1 MRTILFTVF
10 CALVLNVQANEIKKD
25 TIDRY
30 IIDKQVVARFNGSQ
44 LEGKTISK
52 YMIAYKTVGNVVEK
66 NHVIYTGSNKIS
78 LNTSVRPSNI
88 KYEGLIIVDGKEV
101 SNERLNAL
109 NPEDIANMEIYK
121 SGSKVANSYGEKGK
135 NGVMMITTKAGKEM
149 SNIYIVDGV
158 RVEKADVDKLAPNKI
173 ASMSVDKREGTS
185 VIEIKTKK

>member
-10 CALVLNVQANEIKKD
+10 CALVLNVQANEIKRD

-66 NHVIYTGSNKIS
+66 NHVIYTGGSKIS
-78 LNTSVRPSNI
+78 LNTIGTPSKI
-88 KYEGLIIVDGKEV
+88 KYEGLAIVDGKEV
-101 SNERLNAL
+101 PSESLNAL
-109 NPEDIANMEIYK
+109 KPEDIANIEVYK
-121 SGSKVANSYGEKGK
+121 VGSKVADSYGEKGK

-149 SNIYIVDGV
+149 SNIYLIDGV
-158 RVEKADVDKLAPNKI
+158 RAEKADVDKLSPNKI

>member
-10 CALVLNVQANEIKKD
+10 CALVLNVQAYEIKKD

-52 YMIAYKTVGNVVEK
+52 YMIAYKTVGNVVER

-78 LNTSVRPSNI
+78 LNTNGYPSKI
-88 KYEGLIIVDGKEV
+88 KYEGLIIVNGKEV
-101 SNERLNAL
+101 SNESLGSL
-109 NPEDIANMEIYK
+109 KTEDIANMEIYK
-121 SGSKVANSYGEKGK
+121 PGSKVANTYGEKGK
-135 NGVMMITTKAGKEM
+135 NGVMMITTKARKDM
-149 SNIYIVDGV
+149 SNIYIIDGV
-158 RVEKADVDKLAPNKI
+158 RAKKADVDKLSPNKI
-173 ASMSVDKREGTS
+173 ASMSVDKREGIS

>member
-10 CALVLNVQANEIKKD
+10 CALVLNVQAYEIKKD

-52 YMIAYKTVGNVVEK
+52 YMIAYKTVGNVVER

-78 LNTSVRPSNI
+78 LNTNGYPSKI
-88 KYEGLIIVDGKEV
+88 KYEGLIIVNGKEV
-101 SNERLNAL
+101 SNESFGSLKT
-109 NPEDIANMEIYK
+109 EDIANMEIYK
-121 SGSKVANSYGEKGK
+121 PGSKVANTYGEKGK

-149 SNIYIVDGV
+149 SNIYIIDGV
-158 RVEKADVDKLAPNKI
+158 RAKKTDVDKLSPNKI
-173 ASMSVDKREGTS
+173 ASMSVDKREGIS

>member
-10 CALVLNVQANEIKKD
+10 CALVLNVQAYEIKKD

-52 YMIAYKTVGNVVEK
+52 YMIAYKTVGNVVER

-78 LNTSVRPSNI
+78 LNTSGNPSKI
-88 KYEGLIIVDGKEV
+88 KYEGLIIVNGKEV
-101 SNERLNAL
+101 PNERFGSIKT
-109 NPEDIANMEIYK
+109 EDIANMEIYK
-121 SGSKVANSYGEKGK
+121 PGSKVANSYGEKGK
-135 NGVMMITTKAGKEM
+135 NGVMMITTKAGKDM
-149 SNIYIVDGV
+149 SNIYIIDGV
-158 RVEKADVDKLAPNKI
+158 RAKKADVDKLSPNKI
-173 ASMSVDKREGTS
+173 ASMSVDKREGIS